1 MCDCSAEWA
10 IGRPLR
16 VDVDPLVVVGGIGEQ
31 VDPVLADLQPLSGTQ
46 LGTFGCDEFVGPSN
60 SQGAAVPAYTVTG
73 TVPAG
78 YALPPRHQRTVA
90 TCGGRSHRSSGAFR
104 DTQGVDHQHRR

>member
-31 VDPVLADLQPLSGTQ
+31 TGPQDDLDAAQVRLVGT
-46 LGTFGCDEFVGPSN
+46 GSTGP
-60 SQGAAVPAYTVTG
+60 P
-73 TVPAG
+73 
-78 YALPPRHQRTVA
+78 
-90 TCGGRSHRSSGAFR
+90 
-104 DTQGVDHQHRR
+104 